1 MSKKIPR
8 HQFVTHVAAGIG
20 VAILIHA
27 GVGTIATCRPVDYNF
42 RKLPTNR
49 YPMSP
54 IVLVTYATRA
64 SSTMEI
70 GRMVALEIENR
81 DCTVDKSP
89 IERVTSLDGY
99 SHVVIG
105 SAKRMGTPLPKVTR
119 FVTEPS
125 PKFRSIPLA
134 FFNVHLQNSGKG
146 EASRKTRPAYLDL
159 MRNQLCNKYEY
170 YFKSVYDP
178 AKVSP
183 IGRLMGKIVGTPVG
197 DSRNLA
203 AFTIKGQSIFSVTP
217 TYLVESKATSI

>member
-1 MSKKIPR
+1 MSKKISR
-8 HQFVTHVAAGIG
+8 RQFVTHVAAGIG

-27 GVGTIATCRPVDYNF
+27 GVGTVATCRPVDYNF

-81 DCTVDKSP
+81 DCTVDISP

-125 PKFRSIPLA
+125 PEFRSIPLA
-134 FFNVHLQNSGKG
+134 FINVNRQNSGEG
-146 EASRKTRPAYLDL
+146 EASRKTRLAYLDPI
-159 MRNQLCNKYEY
+159 RNQLCNNNES
-170 YFKSVYDP
+170 YFAGVYDP

-183 IGRLMGKIVGTPVG
+183 IERLMGKMVERPNEDFREWAEIT
-197 DSRNLA
+197 DW
-203 AFTIKGQSIFSVTP
+203 GQSIFSFTVKN
-217 TYLVESKATSI
+217 LVERKATTI